1 MLAVLSITAPIF
13 LLIAVGYISVKT
25 RLMPQEAIPGL
36 GRFVI
41 YFALPAL
48 MFSTIS
54 SMDFGEVIEPNYLAV
69 YALGSLLALLSGI
82 GLHRFLLRK
91 SLVESGVKGIGMSIP
106 NSAFIGFPILM
117 QVFDSPITQAFALA
131 IMVENILILPLA
143 LIIIESGRRKEG
155 ENSGN
160 IWLPV
165 FSRIVR
171 NPLIIAIAA
180 GLFCSALS
188 IRLPAVATE
197 ALDMLA
203 RASAPT
209 ALFVIGAS
217 LMGTQIRGNIYS
229 ISTVVTGKLLLHP
242 LLVALVLW
250 LWPAFDHRLELAVMI
265 IAAMPMMSVFP
276 IIGGN
281 YGFRNT
287 CASMLL
293 ITTVASFVTITLL
306 LGVLT

>member
-1 MLAVLSITAPIF
+1 MLAVLLITAPIF
-13 LLIAVGYISVKT
+13 LLIALGYIAVKT
-25 RLMPQEAIPGL
+25 GLMPQEAIPGL

-54 SMDFGEVIEPNYLAV
+54 SMDFSQVIEPNYLAV
-69 YALGSLLALLSGI
+69 YALGSLLALIAGI
-82 GLHRFLLRK
+82 ALHKFLLRK
-91 SLVESGVKGIGMSIP
+91 SLVESGVKAIGMSIP
-106 NSAFIGFPILM
+106 NSAFIGLPVLM

-143 LIIIESGRRKEG
+143 LIIIESGQRKEG
-155 ENSGN
+155 DSSGN

-165 FSRIVR
+165 FSRVIR
-171 NPLIIAIAA
+171 NPLIISITA
-180 GLFCSALS
+180 GLICSALS
-188 IRLPAVATE
+188 LRLPEVAN
-197 ALDMLA
+197 ASLDMLA

-217 LMGTQIRGNIYS
+217 LMGTQIRGNVYS
-229 ISTVVTGKLLLHP
+229 IGTVMTGKLLLHP

-250 LWPAFDHRLELAVMI
+250 FWPPFDHNLELAVVI
-265 IAAMPMMSVFP
+265 IAAMPMMSIFP

-293 ITTVASFVTITLL
+293 ITTVMSFVTITLF

>member
-13 LLIAVGYISVKT
+13 LLIALGYIAVKT
-25 RLMPQEAIPGL
+25 RLMPQDAIPGL

-54 SMDFGEVIEPNYLAV
+54 NMDFKEVIEPNYLAV
-69 YALGSLLALLSGI
+69 YALGSLFALLSGI
-82 GLHRFLLRK
+82 ALHKFLLRK

-131 IMVENILILPLA
+131 IMVENIVILPLA

-165 FSRIVR
+165 LSRITR

-180 GLFCSALS
+180 GLFCSSLSIQMPAMVNEALS
-188 IRLPAVATE
+188 
-197 ALDMLA
+197 MLA

-229 ISTVVTGKLLLHP
+229 IGTVVAGKLLLHP

-250 LWPAFDHRLELAVMI
+250 FWPPFDPRLELAVMI

-281 YGFRNT
+281 YGFRST

-293 ITTVASFVTITLL
+293 ITTVLSFVTITLL
-306 LGVLT
+306 LSVLT